1 MFTLGKEDKKKKEEE
16 KKRKEEEKK
25 KKEEEEKKRKKEE
38 EKKKGSVK
46 KIVVDLWKTGLHGA
60 EIGIREKETRMSKSR
75 QFTRDMDLI
84 GAVEI
89 DGEKA
94 GHVGMRK
101 DPWELPKGAKKEDEY
116 KRRLIIKAF
125 NESGSW
131 KGTIEELLGWEIKN
145 SVSVG
150 EPQPAFMCVVSGTKY
165 ITMIEKLHTRWR
177 ANYSMQLIDD
187 SENVGL
193 YTIKADRFSL
203 GSDWYIEDVTG
214 KKVAEVDG
222 KVLDIGGEFEI
233 KIFDEQLGKNTVF
246 VNTLKLFA
254 ATLKYLDD
262 IEDKIGKTVDGIRKG
277 YKLELEKSEI
287 KFFKNPRLIRV

>member
-1 MFTLGKEDKKKKEEE
+1 MFTLGKEEKKKE
-16 KKRKEEEKK
+16 
-25 KKEEEEKKRKKEE
+25 KEE
-38 EKKKGSVK
+38 EKKKGRVK

-101 DPWELPKGAKKEDEY
+101 DPWELPKKAKKEDEY

-125 NESGSW
+125 NESGNW
-131 KGTIEELLGWEIKN
+131 EGTIEELNAFELKN
-145 SVSVG
+145 SIAVG

-165 ITMIEKLHTRWR
+165 LTLIEKLHTRWR
-177 ANYSMQLIDD
+177 ANYSFQLVNPDE
-187 SENVGL
+187 SSVGL
-193 YTIKADRFSL
+193 FTIKADRFSL

-233 KIFDEQLGKNTVF
+233 KIFDEELGKNKVF

-254 ATLKYLDD
+254 ATLKYLGD
-262 IEDKIGKTVDGIRKG
+262 IEDKIKDTVNAIRKG
-277 YKLELEKSEI
+277 YKLEVEKSEI

>member
-1 MFTLGKEDKKKKEEE
+1 VFNLGKKE
-16 KKRKEEEKK
+16 EEEKK
-25 KKEEEEKKRKKEE
+25 KKEE
-38 EKKKGSVK
+38 KKKGGVK

-75 QFTRDMDLI
+75 QFSRDLDLI
-84 GAVEI
+84 GAVEV

-94 GHVGMRK
+94 GHVGMRTG
-101 DPWELPKGAKKEDEY
+101 PWELPKGAKKEDEY

-125 NESGSW
+125 SESGNW
-131 KGTIEELLGWEIKN
+131 DGTIEELIGWEIKN

-150 EPQPAFMCVVSGTKY
+150 ESQPAFMCVVSGTKY
-165 ITMIEKLHTRWR
+165 LTLIEKLHTRWR
-177 ANYSMQLIDD
+177 ANYSFQIINED
-187 SENVGL
+187 ETVGL

-233 KIFDEQLGKNTVF
+233 KIFDEELGKNKVF

-254 ATLKYLDD
+254 ATLKYLDEV
-262 IEDKIGKTVDGIRKG
+262 EDKIKETVNAIGKG

>member
-1 MFTLGKEDKKKKEEE
+1 MFTLGKEEKKKE
-16 KKRKEEEKK
+16 
-25 KKEEEEKKRKKEE
+25 KEE
-38 EKKKGSVK
+38 EKKKGRVK

-101 DPWELPKGAKKEDEY
+101 DPWELPKKAKKEDEY

-125 NESGSW
+125 NESGNW
-131 KGTIEELLGWEIKN
+131 EGTIEELNAFELKN
-145 SVSVG
+145 SIAVG

-165 ITMIEKLHTRWR
+165 LTLIEKLHTRWR
-177 ANYSMQLIDD
+177 ANYSFQLVNPDE
-187 SENVGL
+187 SSVGL
-193 YTIKADRFSL
+193 FTIKADRFSL

-233 KIFDEQLGKNTVF
+233 KIFDEELGKNKVF

-254 ATLKYLDD
+254 ATLKYLGD
-262 IEDKIGKTVDGIRKG
+262 IEDKIKDTVDAIRKG
-277 YKLELEKSEI
+277 YKLEVEKSEI

>member
-1 MFTLGKEDKKKKEEE
+1 MFTLGKEEKKKE
-16 KKRKEEEKK
+16 
-25 KKEEEEKKRKKEE
+25 KEE
-38 EKKKGSVK
+38 EKKKGRVK

-101 DPWELPKGAKKEDEY
+101 DPWELPKKAKKEDEY

-125 NESGSW
+125 NESGNW
-131 KGTIEELLGWEIKN
+131 EGTIEELNAFELKN
-145 SVSVG
+145 SIAVG
-150 EPQPAFMCVVSGTKY
+150 EPQPAFMGVVSGTKY
-165 ITMIEKLHTRWR
+165 LTLIEKLHTRWR
-177 ANYSMQLIDD
+177 ANYSFQLVNPDE
-187 SENVGL
+187 SSVGL
-193 YTIKADRFSL
+193 FTIKADRFSL

-233 KIFDEQLGKNTVF
+233 KIFDEELGKNKVF

-254 ATLKYLDD
+254 ATLKYLGD
-262 IEDKIGKTVDGIRKG
+262 IEDKIKDTVNAIRKG
-277 YKLELEKSEI
+277 YKLEVEKSEI

>member
-1 MFTLGKEDKKKKEEE
+1 MGNNEEKKKEE
-16 KKRKEEEKK
+16 KKEKK
-25 KKEEEEKKRKKEE
+25 KK
-38 EKKKGSVK
+38 GTVK
-46 KIVVDLWKTGLHGA
+46 KVVVDLWKTGLHGA

-75 QFTRDMDLI
+75 QFSRDMDLI
-84 GAVEI
+84 GAVEV

-101 DPWELPKGAKKEDEY
+101 RPWELEKGAKKEDKY

-125 NESGSW
+125 NESGNW
-131 KGTIEELLGWEIKN
+131 DGTIEELLGWEIKN

-165 ITMIEKLHTRWR
+165 LTLIEKLHTRWR
-177 ANYSMQLIDD
+177 ANYSFQLVKEDE
-187 SENVGL
+187 SSVEL
-193 YTIKADRFSL
+193 FTIKADRFSL

-233 KIFDEQLGKNTVF
+233 KIFEEELGKNKVF

-254 ATLKYLDD
+254 ATLKYLGD
-262 IEDKIGKTVDGIRKG
+262 IEDKIKDTVNAIRKG
-277 YKLELEKSEI
+277 YKLEVEKKEI
-287 KFFKNPRLIRV
+287 KFYKNPRLIRV

>member
-1 MFTLGKEDKKKKEEE
+1 MFNLGKEKKKKEEE
-16 KKRKEEEKK
+16 KKKEKK
-25 KKEEEEKKRKKEE
+25 KK
-38 EKKKGSVK
+38 GTVK
-46 KIVVDLWKTGLHGA
+46 KVVVDLWKTGLHGA

-75 QFTRDMDLI
+75 QFSRDMDLI
-84 GAVEI
+84 GAIEV

-101 DPWELPKGAKKEDEY
+101 GPWELEKDAKKEDKY

-125 NESGSW
+125 NENGNW
-131 KGTIEELLGWEIKN
+131 DGTIEEILGWEIKN

-165 ITMIEKLHTRWR
+165 LTLIEKLHTRWR
-177 ANYSMQLIDD
+177 ANYSFQMVNEDEA
-187 SENVGL
+187 SVGL

-233 KIFDEQLGKNTVF
+233 KIFDEELGQNEVF

-254 ATLKYLDD
+254 ATLKYLGD
-262 IEDKIGKTVDGIRKG
+262 IEDKIKDTVNAISKG
-277 YKLELEKSEI
+277 YELEVDKLEI